1 MLMSEFFGMIHDVN
15 CFASEQ
21 MHSPRHCT
29 WNEGWEA
36 EAQCLEYR
44 MMLSRETMKPSSQ
57 TGSERRQSYFDRVV
71 PHHGSV
77 ANDTEQQRLCNL
89 VPDTKVALSQN
100 VNERRMTT
108 VGLLLIAF
116 FWVCGGIYGNEELLL
131 AAPPGIVFVLLLVCP
146 FVYALPI
153 CIINVELAT
162 ALPYDGGLVTWV
174 EEACGRTIGLQN
186 MYWLWI
192 SRVFDAA
199 AYPSLASQYIGK
211 RMDLS
216 VFDGS
221 SENGESIV
229 SMMIIACVTLI
240 KLAGTDWLVRA
251 SGVFFFLSLM
261 PTLIYMIYGSKELQW
276 GHLTTV
282 DAGDE
287 GINKSLLISWVL
299 WLYVG
304 FLRCKIAFHT
314 FRLQLLRC
322 TTCVTGS
329 TRTSNILPGSTTCVS
344 GWIRTMLS
352 PCFKYIRHSAG
363 AIGNLMYCMP
373 NIDYFSISM
382 CPALMLVENISLFP
396 QSLGALAG
404 EVIDPSKSYPKVITV
419 LIPVVTIVIVW
430 PLAVSVSLD
439 QTRANY
445 KAGHFEQSA
454 TALCGDW
461 LGVMFVLG
469 AFFSFVGLYN
479 AQVVVCERSM
489 AASLAQ
495 NLAGCVAGGNTD
507 TSCVARYLCTANG
520 TGVAPVYI
528 LFNAVVSA
536 ALVWLPYEAL
546 IEFAML
552 QFTVCSFCLVY
563 AYTWYKVVRPDM
575 HRPLSVPGGLA
586 GGIFVSV
593 PVVAIGMVNL
603 YFGCV
608 DEEEVFGVPYAKAVG
623 LAFFTIAGALVHVTH
638 RLVFRC
644 IYNRWPTPTQRRFHQ
659 LAQAGSPP
667 DTHKP
672 TSHGRDNRVA
682 DTSFSVRSPL
692 LPPLHDTAQEDDM
705 E

>member
-304 FLRCKIAFHT
+304 FL
-314 FRLQLLRC
+314 
-322 TTCVTGS
+322 
-329 TRTSNILPGSTTCVS
+329 
-344 GWIRTMLS
+344 
-352 PCFKYIRHSAG
+352 
-363 AIGNLMYCMP
+363 
-373 NIDYFSISM
+373 
-382 CPALMLVENISLFP
+382 
-396 QSLGALAG
+396 SLGALAG